1 MKIGVFPETSLKDAR
16 ARHLEARALLD
27 KGIDPIEETR
37 RQHLAKANALD
48 VEGLCNKWMTA
59 YAKRQR
65 KRPEIPKQMI
75 AADIAPRIGRIMLH
89 ELDRRQI
96 SQKLLDP
103 IVERGSLVQ
112 ANKTLKLLKQILSY
126 GVDHGYID
134 TNPALPISARNVGGT
149 EKPRERHLTEQE
161 IRVVWS
167 TLKHTGISQ
176 YVQIAI
182 KLLLVT
188 GQRRGELTLATW
200 DEIDFTEKVWT
211 LPPERTK
218 NGKVHRVP
226 LSELATAL
234 FRELGA
240 LSRGNEWI
248 MPSNTGEPRPMNE
261 RVITKAVRRYQAEFG
276 IPNWVP
282 HDLRRTFS
290 THVNALTQAPHVVEK
305 LLNHTME
312 GVMATY
318 NRHDY
323 WDEKVA
329 AMDAWSGK
337 LGEILGDELY

>member
-1 MKIGVFPETSLKDAR
+1 MKIGVFPETGLKDAR
-16 ARHLEARALLD
+16 ARHQEARALLD
-27 KGIDPIEETR
+27 QGIDPIDEAR
-37 RQHLAKANALD
+37 RRHWAQTVALN
-48 VEGLCNKWMTA
+48 VEGLCDKWMTS

-65 KRPEIPKQMI
+65 KRPEIPMQMI
-75 AADIAPRIGRIMLH
+75 SADIVPRIGGIMLQ
-89 ELDRRQI
+89 ELNRRQI

-134 TNPALPISARNVGGT
+134 ANPALPINARNVGGT
-149 EKPRERHLTEQE
+149 EKPRERHLSEQE

-167 TLKHTGISQ
+167 TLEHTGISQ

-188 GQRRGELTLATW
+188 GQRRGELTLAKW
-200 DEIDFTEKVWT
+200 DEIDLAEKVWT

-218 NGKVHRVP
+218 NGKAHRVP
-226 LSELATAL
+226 LSDLATAL
-234 FRELGA
+234 FVELKA
-240 LSRGNEWI
+240 LSRGNEYI

-261 RVITKAVRRYQAEFG
+261 RAITKAVRRYQPEFG
-276 IPNWVP
+276 IPQWVP

-323 WDEKVA
+323 WAEKVA
-329 AMDAWSGK
+329 AMDAWAEK
-337 LGEILGDELY
+337 LDEILGKELC